1 MIFLAVG
8 LPCFVCGINT
18 KLIQQQINTMKK
30 LLLVLAIGAFAACN
44 DSATSTDSAVDSTAE
59 VKVDSIQ
66 ATGDSLTNVI
76 DSTTE
81 VKVDSVKAKA
91 DSAK

>member
-1 MIFLAVG
+1 
-8 LPCFVCGINT
+8 
-18 KLIQQQINTMKK
+18 MKK

-44 DSATSTDSAVDSTAE
+44 DSATSTE
-59 VKVDSIQ
+59 NKVDSSAEATVDSLQ
-66 ATGDSLTNVI
+66 ATGDSLSNAI
-76 DSTTE
+76 DSTTD

>member
-1 MIFLAVG
+1 
-8 LPCFVCGINT
+8 
-18 KLIQQQINTMKK
+18 MKK

-44 DSATSTDSAVDSTAE
+44 DSATSTDSAVDSTSE
-59 VKVDSIQ
+59 VTVDSLQ
-66 ATGDSLTNVI
+66 ETGDSLTNAI
-76 DSTTE
+76 DSTTD